1 MRAWQSSVVGV
12 LALLFSFAAC
22 NGFHAASDAGDRTE
36 ASPDYMALLKKFP
49 VENQGRGV
57 DLYDPQVVGDHA
69 TAYAQVL
76 SSEAY
81 RYSAIPNEESANRI
95 RLATRWL
102 IENSDLDGD
111 GKKGWGLPFAW
122 DAFGDNSVNPV
133 DHPYTIDTAI
143 VLLGLL
149 DALDT
154 RGIWSD
160 GERQEIVRLVKSV
173 LERWCTECWTESGGM
188 RGFFWYSPSAS
199 DSYFLANVSTML
211 CAVLQRFI
219 HEFGNDLSTGELA
232 LFRSRVEDGITLVE
246 DSVVMFEGM
255 PFWHYC
261 DSPGCT
267 DLTNDLVH
275 HVYILYGIRVYREY
289 GGQVPVRWTAKDALR
304 SLYLFTSGGVIY
316 NNPQDPYFANGRIDL
331 KRPAT
336 LWGLGMLIAY
346 SAAGGD
352 VFLASSTLETIQAS
366 YGNFPDVTVYPLSWS
381 SDARFYPRYAA
392 HVLFGL
398 AVRDFQRGS
407 QTTPLT
413 EFR

>member
-1 MRAWQSSVVGV
+1 MRARPLHIVSVLIFLVSLASCTGTDGTSNAPKASEEYT
-12 LALLFSFAAC
+12 ALLA
-22 NGFHAASDAGDRTE
+22 
-36 ASPDYMALLKKFP
+36 KFP

-57 DLYDPQVVGDHA
+57 DLYDPLVVSDHA

-81 RYSAIPNEESANRI
+81 RYSANSNEESANRI

-102 IENSDLDGD
+102 VENSDLDGD

-122 DAFGDNSVNPV
+122 DAFGDNTVNPV

-143 VLLGLL
+143 VLVGLL

-154 RGIWSD
+154 HGIWSD
-160 GERQEIVRLVKSV
+160 EERREIVLLVKNV
-173 LERWCTECWTESGGM
+173 LERWCTECWTESGNS
-188 RGFFWYSPSAS
+188 RGFFWYSPSPS

-211 CAVLQRFI
+211 CGVLQRFI
-219 HEFGNDLSTGELA
+219 HEFGNELSAGEMT
-232 LFRSRVEDGITLVE
+232 LFSSRVADGITLVE
-246 DSVVMFEGM
+246 ESVVMFEGM

-261 DSPGCT
+261 DSPGFD

-275 HVYILYGIRVYREY
+275 HVYILYGFRVYRKY
-289 GGQVPVRWTAKDALR
+289 GGQVPVRWTAEDALR
-304 SLYLFTSGGVIY
+304 SLYLFRSGGVIY
-316 NNPQDPYFANGRIDL
+316 NNPQDPYFANFQIDL
-331 KRPAT
+331 KRPAS

-346 SAAGGD
+346 SAEEGD
-352 VFLASSTLETIQAS
+352 VSLANSTLETLKAS
-366 YGNFPDVTVYPLSWS
+366 YGNFPDVTVYPVSWF

-407 QTTPLT
+407 QATPLT